1 MDRMA
6 ILAKT
11 ARGKIRKWGGGG
23 VVATPPPLL
32 RERVNSDV
40 SNLMFVQQLCA
51 TVRCEGDVSIGVS
64 LEQSL
69 TAVGRQTYRA
79 SVLFNILFA
88 YRAPFL
94 QNSSRHAQ
102 IGTF

>member
-6 ILAKT
+6 ILTKT
-11 ARGKIRKWGGGG
+11 ARGKIRKGGGLLQ
-23 VVATPPPLL
+23 PPLL

-40 SNLMFVQQLCA
+40 SNLMFVRQLCA
-51 TVRCEGDVSIGVS
+51 TVRYEGDVSIGVS

-69 TAVGRQTYRA
+69 TAVGRQTYHA

-94 QNSSRHAQ
+94 QNSLRHAQ
-102 IGTF
+102 ISTF